1 MQLLR
6 IFSDSIN
13 ERYIAQAVD
22 ALRAGQIIL
31 YPTDTLYALACDAL
45 NQRAIE
51 RLCRVKGI
59 NPDKQELAVVCADI
73 SQAAD
78 YARID
83 NLAFR
88 TLKQYL
94 PGPYTFI
101 LPASTKLPK
110 VFKGRKTVGI
120 RVPDNA
126 IARNLAEALG
136 NPVLTSSASVDDES
150 DLPYAESIAMHY
162 GEVLAMVIDG
172 GEGGTVPS
180 TVVNL
185 TDSSNPEIIRQG
197 LGEFDE

>member
-136 NPVLTSSASVDDES
+136 NPVLTSSASVDDEN

-172 GEGGTVPS
+172 GEGGIVPS